1 CKKPGALKEDTKIG
15 SDATIITSR
24 HKILTDLMVMAVACD
39 QTRVFNMSYG
49 GNGATKSGFEK
60 PAHTATHEEP
70 WDTERD
76 YHPTCSWFTRRA
88 MENWAYYVK
97 AFADF
102 KEGDGSLLDNVLIVA
117 NSDHGLARI
126 HALDGMALFTA
137 GKAGGKVKTG
147 LHIDGGST
155 AATRLG

>member
-1 CKKPGALKEDTKIG
+1 
-15 SDATIITSR
+15 
-24 HKILTDLMVMAVACD
+24 
-39 QTRVFNMSYG
+39 
-49 GNGATKSGFEK
+49 
-60 PAHTATHEEP
+60 
-70 WDTERD
+70 
-76 YHPTCSWFTRRA
+76 

-126 HALDGMALFTA
+126 HGLDGMALFTA

-147 LHIDGGST
+147 LHIDGGAT
-155 AATRLG
+155 ASTRLGYTAMRVMGLDVPAWGTKSNNTSKEVGEILA